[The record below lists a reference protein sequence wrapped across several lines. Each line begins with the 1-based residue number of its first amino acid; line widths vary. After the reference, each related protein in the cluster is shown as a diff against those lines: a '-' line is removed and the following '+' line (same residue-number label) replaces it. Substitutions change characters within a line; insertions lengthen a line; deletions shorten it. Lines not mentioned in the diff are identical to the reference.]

1 MSVKRSITTYGIAA
15 IVIASALIGASMVFV
30 PGATT
35 TTPGQSAS
43 TTTALKASTLSIPLL
58 LTDPPIVP
66 VGTQSLNLTFNGAEV
81 GIKSNQSENEWIKVN
96 ASGSVN
102 LLGLVNVSK
111 TIGLAQVPQ
120 GSVIDQIKFN
130 IVSVKIDVNNTVY
143 NVTTVSNNLV
153 VPVAGGTSIQKLSA
167 VLMDLTSHVVEI
179 YTGNSSAPV
188 FVLIPNAVAIV
199 RSSSTENGNASE
211 VGTLSNLTSDERHQL
226 EQAKGI
232 VNVLAS
238 LSVSGNATD
247 MSIAIY
253 NTGNVSVA
261 LQAVNLDGQF
271 NYSSGQNLRCQVG
284 SALDNTTTQ
293 HSDNLPMSGQDESV
307 TTETSNSTT
316 TSVVTQSSKSTDSN
330 DSDSGYINQT
340 TTITT
345 TSVATN
351 SSYHETESHSSA
363 TFDNET
369 TAVTTSHYGGE
380 DGSGFGCSDGSQFDT
395 PHSMVFIPNGTSL
408 VPLTGEDS
416 KSGNQVIIPPKSTV
430 TFTFSGVVTARSGD
444 SQQLL
449 SLYPIAGGS
458 YQLGVELSNDASVTT
473 AVTAS

>member
-15 IVIASALIGASMVFV
+15 IVIASALIGVSMVFV

-35 TTPGQSAS
+35 TIPGQNTS
-43 TTTALKASTLSIPLL
+43 TTTALKAPTLSIPLL

-81 GIKSNQSENEWIKVN
+81 GIKSNQSENEWVKVN

-102 LLGLVNVSK
+102 LLELVNVSK

-120 GSVIDQIKFN
+120 GSVIDQMKFN
-130 IVSVKIDVNNTVY
+130 IASVKIDVNNTIY
-143 NVTTVSNNLV
+143 NVTTVSNSLV
-153 VPVAGGTSIQKLSA
+153 VPVAGGASIQQLSS

-199 RSSSTENGNASE
+199 RLSSVENRNESE

-226 EQAKGI
+226 DQAKGI

-238 LSVSGNATD
+238 LSVSGNATN

-261 LQAVNLDGQF
+261 LQAVNLEGQF
-271 NYSSGQNLRCQVG
+271 NYSSGQSLGCQVG
-284 SALDNTTTQ
+284 SAPDNMTTQ

-316 TSVVTQSSKSTDSN
+316 TSVVTQSSNSRDSN
-330 DSDSGYINQT
+330 DSESGYINQT
-340 TTITT
+340 TITT
-345 TSVATN
+345 TSVETN
-351 SSYHETESHSSA
+351 SSYHETESRNST

-369 TAVTTSHYGGE
+369 TTVTSSHYGGE
-380 DGSGFGCSDGSQFDT
+380 DGSGFSCSDGSQFDT

-408 VPLTGEDS
+408 VPLTGEDIR
-416 KSGNQVIIPPKSTV
+416 SGNQVIIPPKSTV
-430 TFTFSGVVTARSGD
+430 TFTFSGAVIARSGD

-449 SLYPIAGGS
+449 SLYPIAGNS
-458 YQLGVELSNDASVTT
+458 YQLGVELSNDASTT
-473 AVTAS
+473 TSVTAS